1 MKKTTIAI
9 ITAAL
14 ITALSAAGCSSS
26 GSTSNEVTQ
35 VNNSANVQSTITE
48 TASTDI
54 YTDRDLKQ
62 EADTSEAETITVE
75 NDQTIEITKA
85 GVYVITGTATECTIK
100 VKAGDED
107 KIQLVLDNVYVT
119 NSDFP
124 AIYVVSADKCFITT
138 AEGSTNTLSV
148 TGSFKADDDVNTDAV
163 IFSKDDLVLN
173 GTGTLNISSA
183 AGNGI
188 TGKDDVKI
196 TGGTYS
202 ITSALDSIEANDLIA
217 VSGGSFTINSSKD
230 GLHAE
235 NNDDNTQ
242 GEINISGGSFE
253 INAKSDGIQG
263 TTAVT
268 IDGGTMNITAAEGIE
283 ATYIVINDGDI
294 SITASDDGINAANKS
309 TSYTPTV
316 EINGGGLTVTM
327 GQGDTD
333 AIDANG
339 SIYVNGGTINITAPT
354 SSFDYDQT
362 AEFNGGTLIIN
373 GQEVT
378 EIPQSMMGGQG
389 NMGGGQMGGNRRG
402 RF

>member
-14 ITALSAAGCSSS
+14 ITALSAAGCFSS

-107 KIQLVLDNVYVT
+107 KIQLVLDNVSVT

-283 ATYIVINDGDI
+283 ATYIVINNGDI

-316 EINGGGLTVTM
+316 EINGGSLTVTM

-362 AEFNGGTLIIN
+362 AEFNGGTIIIN

>member
-107 KIQLVLDNVYVT
+107 KIQLVLDNVSVT

-294 SITASDDGINAANKS
+294 SITASDDGINATNKS
-309 TSYTPTV
+309 TAYTPTV

>member
-75 NDQTIEITKA
+75 NDQTIEINKA

-107 KIQLVLDNVYVT
+107 KIQLVLDNVSVT

-283 ATYIVINDGDI
+283 ATYIVINNGDI

-316 EINGGGLTVTM
+316 EINGGSLTVTM

-354 SSFDYDQT
+354 SSFDYNQT

>member
-75 NDQTIEITKA
+75 NDQTIEINKA

-107 KIQLVLDNVYVT
+107 KIQLVLDNVSVT

-183 AGNGI
+183 VGNGI

-202 ITSALDSIEANDLIA
+202 ITSALDSIEANDFIA

-309 TSYTPTV
+309 TAYTPTV
-316 EINGGGLTVTM
+316 EINGGSLTVTM

>member
-75 NDQTIEITKA
+75 NDQTIEINKA

-107 KIQLVLDNVYVT
+107 KIQLVLDNVSVT

-148 TGSFKADDDVNTDAV
+148 TGSFKADAAVNPAAV
-163 IFSKDDLVLN
+163 LFSKDDLVLT

-183 AGNGI
+183 VGNGI

-202 ITSALDSIEANDLIA
+202 ITSALDSIEANDFIA

-309 TSYTPTV
+309 TAYTPTV
-316 EINGGGLTVTM
+316 EINGGSLTVTM

>member
-107 KIQLVLDNVYVT
+107 KIQLVLDNVSVT

-148 TGSFKADDDVNTDAV
+148 TGSFKANDDVNTDAV

-173 GTGTLNISSA
+173 GTGTLYISSA

-217 VSGGSFTINSSKD
+217 VSGGNFTINSSKD

-235 NNDDNTQ
+235 NSDDNTQ

-309 TSYTPTV
+309 TAYTPTV
-316 EINGGGLTVTM
+316 EINSGSLTVTM

>member
-107 KIQLVLDNVYVT
+107 KIQLVLDNVSVT

-309 TSYTPTV
+309 TAYTPTV
-316 EINGGGLTVTM
+316 EINGGSLTVTM

>member
-107 KIQLVLDNVYVT
+107 KIQLVLDNVSVT